1 MLMRPFVSKRVQ
13 QQINKRLYRARPFLF
28 ATIVTL
34 LLLWMEMLY
43 RWLTT
48 PSFLH
53 SDMIHIAWINA
64 SIAFLFVFFLGFLP
78 RSLHRLLTIAFLS
91 FFTISFIVQTV
102 LTASHIQYAD
112 LSFINSWEM
121 VDLYRRRYEQY
132 VVPLLI
138 VGLVPL
144 LWGLFPMR
152 LRRSVRQQLALGLWT
167 TLILLL
173 SFSYLTNPA
182 YANKTDAMTNWEML
196 IYPDRPMASRNRVG
210 IHQDAIQQLLNQ
222 PLFIRPVQENVLGE
236 LSNYLINN
244 NTIQGRSS
252 YAFRGQNVIVF
263 QIEGL
268 RGEALNE
275 RVMPF
280 LSKEIYPES
289 IRFNEYYS
297 DLKEINN
304 YGVNFPLLTGIPL
317 QENVNNTI
325 ESYRFNS
332 FPNSLPN
339 LFRQRNYATVAF
351 HQFFSVPERSFIDTV
366 GFDARFD
373 YFSFPTW
380 IDNDVEFVEAS
391 IRLLPKNQRFLAYY
405 HFNNPHVQRGI
416 PYISEFESF
425 AGSRARAEYFSE
437 MNHVDLAIKRAVDYL
452 KRNDMWD
459 NTVIMVVGMNPSLVD
474 VDVTATNR
482 IANYN
487 TPFFIHGKGAN
498 QDIDQVMGPT
508 DVIPSL
514 MSMFAFKPDNY
525 YLGRSVFS
533 AGQNTVTFRDGS
545 WVSNAGYYDANMQ
558 RFVISDPIYRT
569 DFLGTYIDMTTQRMQ
584 ERKRIGRL
592 ILERNYFA
600 QEVI

>member
-1 MLMRPFVSKRVQ
+1 MRSIVSKRVQ
-13 QQINKRLYRARPFLF
+13 QQINKRQYRARPIFF
-28 ATIVTL
+28 AILLTL
-34 LLLWMEMLY
+34 ALVWLELLY
-43 RWLTT
+43 RWITT
-48 PSFLH
+48 SFVLH
-53 SDMIHIAWINA
+53 SDVIHIAWINA
-64 SIAFLFVFFLGFLP
+64 SIAFVFVFLLGFLP
-78 RSLHRLLTIAFLS
+78 RSLHRL
-91 FFTISFIVQTV
+91 FTMALLLFFIVSFVFHSV

-112 LSFINSWEM
+112 LTFVHSWEM
-121 VDLYRRRYEQY
+121 VDLYRRRYQQY
-132 VVPLLI
+132 VIPLLLAGMI
-138 VGLVPL
+138 PL

-152 LRRSVRQQLALGLWT
+152 LRRSLQQQVSLGLWSM
-167 TLILLL
+167 LIVLV
-173 SFSYLTNPA
+173 SFSYLTNPN
-182 YANKTDAMTNWEML
+182 YSNQTDTATNWEML

-222 PLFIRPVQENVLGE
+222 PLFLRPVQENVLGDI
-236 LSNYLINN
+236 SNYLVNN

-325 ESYRFNS
+325 ESYRLNS
-332 FPNSLPN
+332 FPHSLPN
-339 LFRQRNYATVAF
+339 LFRQRDYATVAF
-351 HQFFSVPERSFIDTV
+351 HQFFSVPERAFIDSV

-391 IRLLPKNQRFLAYY
+391 VRLLPKNQRFFAYY

-416 PYISEFESF
+416 PYINEFESW
-425 AGSRARAEYFSE
+425 AGSKARAEYFSE
-437 MNHVDLAIKRAVDYL
+437 MHHVDVAIEKAVDYL
-452 KRNDMWD
+452 KANEMWE

-474 VDVTATNR
+474 VNVTSSNR

-487 TPFFIHGKGAN
+487 TPFFLYGKGTN

-533 AGQNTVTFRDGS
+533 AGQNTISFRDGS
-545 WVSNAGYYDANMQ
+545 WISNAGYYDSHMQ

-569 DFLGTYIDMTTQRMQ
+569 DFLGTYIDMTTERMQ
-584 ERKRIGRL
+584 ERMRIGRL
-592 ILERNYFA
+592 ILERNFYA
-600 QEVI
+600 QEAI